1 MQASKNVPIN
11 TLWKQF
17 QMNKQKIYFCTGFAR
32 VDLIEKLAKIY
43 NVTCI
48 FPKESRYAIEV
59 SKLTNFASNS
69 EIEYV
74 QVKKS
79 ELENLDFVDSK
90 SSVLISAGFPLIF
103 PRQFYQKFKFAINLH
118 PTLLPRHRGKY
129 VEYVFLEGDKVSG
142 VTAHLIDDGI
152 DTGPIILQSK
162 FQVSDF
168 DDMESILGKS
178 LNLEFNMIEEIMDT
192 IARKTLIATPQ
203 DDSLACTHIAPR
215 NPNDSEVSKELS
227 LLQSYLISRAHKE
240 NYPTFFEHSDR
251 KIVVK
256 FEVSP

>member
-1 MQASKNVPIN
+1 
-11 TLWKQF
+11 
-17 QMNKQKIYFCTGFAR
+17 MNKQKIYFCTAFAR

-48 FPKESRYAIEV
+48 FPKESKYAIEV
-59 SKLTNFASNS
+59 GKLTNFALNN
-69 EIEYV
+69 EIEYF
-74 QVKKS
+74 QVKRS
-79 ELENLDFVDSK
+79 ELANLDFVDSQ

-103 PRQFYQKFKFAINLH
+103 PPKFYKKFKFAINLH

-129 VEYVFLEGDKVSG
+129 VEYVFLEGDKDSG

-152 DTGPIILQSK
+152 DTGPIISQSK

-168 DDMESILGKS
+168 DDMESILRKS
-178 LNLEFNMIEEIMDT
+178 LNLEFNIIKEVMDT
-192 IARKTLIATPQ
+192 ITRNALIATPQ
-203 DDSLACTHIAPR
+203 DESLACTHLAPR

-240 NYPTFFEHSDR
+240 NYPTFFEHGNH

>member
-1 MQASKNVPIN
+1 
-11 TLWKQF
+11 
-17 QMNKQKIYFCTGFAR
+17 MNKEKIYFCTSFAR
-32 VDLIEKLAKIY
+32 IDLLEKLVKNY
-43 NVTCI
+43 DVTCV
-48 FPKESRYAIEV
+48 FPKESKYAIEV
-59 SKLTNFASNS
+59 SKLIDFASNN
-69 EIEYV
+69 EMKYF

-90 SSVLISAGFPLIF
+90 SSILISAGFPLIF
-103 PRQFYQKFKFAINLH
+103 PRQFFQKFKFAINLH

-129 VEYVFLEGDKVSG
+129 VEYVFLEGDEVSG
-142 VTAHLIDDGI
+142 LTAHLIDDGI

-168 DDMESILGKS
+168 DDMESILRKS
-178 LNLEFNMIEEIMDT
+178 LNLEFNMIEEIMDK
-192 IARKTLIATPQ
+192 IVRKSLTATPQ

-240 NYPTFFEHSDR
+240 NYPTFFEHDNH

-256 FEVSP
+256 FEVSS